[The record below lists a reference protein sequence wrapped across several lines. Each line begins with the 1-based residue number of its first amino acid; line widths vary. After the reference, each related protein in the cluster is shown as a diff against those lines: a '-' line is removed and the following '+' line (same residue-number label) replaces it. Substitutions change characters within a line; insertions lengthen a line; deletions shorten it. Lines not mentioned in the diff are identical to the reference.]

1 MMQNDHRASVQE
13 AVQNSSKQS
22 CEDCSGGGAEQVWN
36 IKQRPDRVLSMLG
49 IAAKA
54 GKIVSGEFATEN
66 AVKAGKAF
74 LVVTAAD
81 ASKNTA
87 KKFRDMADFYKV
99 PHVVY
104 GTKDSLG
111 GCIGKD
117 YRSSLAVTDE
127 KLAQAVKNKM
137 Q

>member
-1 MMQNDHRASVQE
+1 MQNE
-13 AVQNSSKQS
+13 
-22 CEDCSGGGAEQVWN
+22 N
-36 IKQRPDRVLSMLG
+36 IKMKPDKVLSMLG

-81 ASKNTA
+81 ASENTA
-87 KKFRDMADFYKV
+87 KKFRNMTDFYRV
-99 PHVVY
+99 PLVVH
-104 GTKDSLG
+104 GTKESLG
-111 GCIGKD
+111 RCIGKD

-127 KLAQAVKNKM
+127 KLAKAVQQKM
-137 Q
+137 QMVPS

>member
-1 MMQNDHRASVQE
+1 MQSE
-13 AVQNSSKQS
+13 KM
-22 CEDCSGGGAEQVWN
+22 
-36 IKQRPDRVLSMLG
+36 KTKPDRVLSMLG

-81 ASKNTA
+81 ASENTA
-87 KKFRDMADFYKV
+87 KKFRDMTDFYRV
-99 PHVVY
+99 PLAVY
-104 GTKDSLG
+104 GTKETLG

-117 YRSSLAVTDE
+117 YRSSIAVTDE
-127 KLAQAVKNKM
+127 KLAEAVRDKM
-137 Q
+137 QVKVM

>member
-1 MMQNDHRASVQE
+1 MQSE
-13 AVQNSSKQS
+13 
-22 CEDCSGGGAEQVWN
+22 N
-36 IKQRPDRVLSMLG
+36 IKVKPDRVLSMLG

-54 GKIVSGEFATEN
+54 GKVVSGEFATEN

-81 ASKNTA
+81 ASDNTS
-87 KKFRDMADFYKV
+87 KKFRDMTRFYKV
-99 PHVVY
+99 PMVVY
-104 GTKDSLG
+104 VTNEKLG

-127 KLAQAVKNKM
+127 KLAEAVTNKIK
-137 Q
+137 QTEALTAEAVRK

>member
-1 MMQNDHRASVQE
+1 MQNSMK
-13 AVQNSSKQS
+13 S
-22 CEDCSGGGAEQVWN
+22 
-36 IKQRPDRVLSMLG
+36 RPDRVLSMLG

-54 GKIVSGEFATEN
+54 GKIASGEFATEN

-81 ASKNTA
+81 ASENTA
-87 KKFRDMADFYKV
+87 KKFRDMTDFYRV
-99 PHVVY
+99 PLVVY
-104 GTKDSLG
+104 GTKESLG

-127 KLAQAVKNKM
+127 KLAQAGTNKIE
-137 Q
+137 QTKAFAAGVERI

>member
-1 MMQNDHRASVQE
+1 MHRNE
-13 AVQNSSKQS
+13 
-22 CEDCSGGGAEQVWN
+22 
-36 IKQRPDRVLSMLG
+36 IKTKPDRVLSMLG

-54 GKIVSGEFATEN
+54 GKVVSGEFATEN

-74 LVVTAAD
+74 LVMTAAD
-81 ASKNTA
+81 ASDNTKKN
-87 KKFRDMADFYKV
+87 FRDMTDFYHV
-99 PHVVY
+99 PLLVY

-127 KLAQAVKNKM
+127 KLAEAVLNKM
-137 Q
+137 EQVKALMAEIERI

>member
-1 MMQNDHRASVQE
+1 MQNKS
-13 AVQNSSKQS
+13 
-22 CEDCSGGGAEQVWN
+22 
-36 IKQRPDRVLSMLG
+36 IKMKPDRGLSMLG

-54 GKIVSGEFATEN
+54 GKVVSGEFATEN

-81 ASKNTA
+81 ASENTA
-87 KKFRDMADFYKV
+87 KKFRDMTDFYRV
-99 PHVVY
+99 PLFVY
-104 GTKDSLG
+104 GTKELLG

-127 KLAQAVKNKM
+127 KLAEAVTNKIK
-137 Q
+137 QTKAV